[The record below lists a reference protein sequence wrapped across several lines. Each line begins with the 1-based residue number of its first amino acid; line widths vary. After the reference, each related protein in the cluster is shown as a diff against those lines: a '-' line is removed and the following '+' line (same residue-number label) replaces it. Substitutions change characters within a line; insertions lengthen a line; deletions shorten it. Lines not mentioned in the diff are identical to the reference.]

1 MTLDWAIIAIL
12 GIALFLVFEPVYLKL
27 SYQDPKKKIISL
39 TFKAL
44 ATGMALV
51 LAVIGSIRAPGT
63 FGLLM
68 VIAMSICLIADV
80 LIGVSFV
87 LGVFAFLLG
96 HLFYMPGFLQTYDF
110 RWYISLPVFIA
121 GLLLVWL
128 LFHNYFAKAGK
139 TLVPLLVYSV
149 ILNAMLAL
157 GVPALLSFD
166 ARGILLAVGAILF
179 VVSDLTLA
187 RNAFIKKTRISDA
200 VSLTFY
206 YAAQFLLGLSVFVP
220 TMTNKL

>member
-1 MTLDWAIIAIL
+1 MDWVLIAIL
-12 GIALFLVFEPVYLKL
+12 GVALFLVFEPVYLKL
-27 SYQDPKKKIISL
+27 YFSRPEKRALSL

-44 ATGMALV
+44 ATGMALA
-51 LAVIGSIRAPGT
+51 LTVIGCIRAPGT

-87 LGVFAFLLG
+87 VGVFAFLLG
-96 HLFYMPGFLQTYDF
+96 HLFYMPAFLQTYEF
-110 RWYISLPVFIA
+110 NWYISLPIFLC
-121 GLLLVWL
+121 GLLLVWV

-157 GVPALLSFD
+157 GVSSLLTFD
-166 ARGILLAVGAILF
+166 ERGILLAVGAVCF
-179 VVSDLTLA
+179 VLSDLMLA
-187 RNAFIKKTRISDA
+187 HNAFIKKSHVGDI

-206 YAAQFLLGLSVFVP
+206 YSAQFLFGLSVFVP
-220 TMTNKL
+220 TMSV

>member
-1 MTLDWAIIAIL
+1 MDWAIIAIL
-12 GIALFLVFEPVYLKL
+12 GIALFFVFEPVYLKM
-27 SYQDPKKKIISL
+27 SFSPIEKKPLSL

-51 LAVIGSIRAPGT
+51 LTVIGYLRAPGM
-63 FGLLM
+63 FELLM

-87 LGVFAFLLG
+87 VGVFAFLLG
-96 HLFYMPGFLQTYDF
+96 HLFYIPAFLQTYEF
-110 RWYISLPVFIA
+110 KWYISLPIFLC

-139 TLVPLLVYSV
+139 TLVPLLVYSI

-157 GVPALLSFD
+157 GVPALLSLD
-166 ARGILLAVGAILF
+166 SRGVLLAVGAVFF
-179 VVSDLTLA
+179 VVSDLMLA
-187 RNAFIKKTRISDA
+187 HNAFIKKSRVSDI

-206 YAAQFLLGLSVFVP
+206 YSAQFLFGLSVFVP
-220 TMTNKL
+220 TMSV

>member
-1 MTLDWAIIAIL
+1 MDWAIIAIL
-12 GIALFLVFEPVYLKL
+12 GIALFFVFEPVYLKM
-27 SYQDPKKKIISL
+27 SFSPTEKKPLSL

-51 LAVIGSIRAPGT
+51 LTVIGYIRSPGT

-80 LIGVSFV
+80 LIGVKFV
-87 LGVFAFLLG
+87 IGVFAFLLG
-96 HLFYMPGFLQTYDF
+96 HLFYMPGFLQTYEF
-110 RWYISLPVFIA
+110 KWYISLPIFLC

-128 LFHNYFAKAGK
+128 LFHNYFANAGK
-139 TLVPLLVYSV
+139 NLLPCLAYSV

-157 GVPALLSFD
+157 GAPAFITSD
-166 ARGILLAVGAILF
+166 SRGILLAVGAVCF
-179 VVSDLTLA
+179 VISDLMLA
-187 RNAFIKKTRISDA
+187 HNAFIKKSRVTDV

-206 YAAQFLLGLSVFVP
+206 YSAQFLFGLSVFVP
-220 TMTNKL
+220 TMSV